1 MFNRGTSIKAP
12 DDGTSA
18 SAGGASTSVRSRNGH
33 AGEAKPVRVGD
44 LLVERKVITPEQLAQ
59 ALASQKERGHKK
71 LLGEVICE
79 MKFAT
84 EEQVLEVLAGAY
96 GVPFARVSP
105 KIADPKVIEILP
117 REMLEKQCALPL
129 FVVNGKLTVAV
140 NEPANV
146 FLLEEMERVSGCTIQ
161 VVAATARDI
170 LATLQSYLP
179 NANVFVIDEI
189 VDDIQSQ
196 DLTLV
201 EKEVTDL
208 TNLADSASHSPV
220 IKLVNFLI
228 HGAVQ
233 DGASDI
239 HIEPG
244 DGVLRVRFRVDG
256 SMFEKMKPPH
266 QMQPAV
272 VSRIKIMA
280 GLDISERR
288 VPQDGGI
295 TVMLNKRPVD
305 LRVSTMPGKF
315 GEKVVMRIIDN
326 RNTLTSLEK
335 IGFSYTMLENFRQV
349 LHQPNGVVLVTGPTG
364 SGKSTTLYGML
375 NEILDDSLNI
385 CTVEDPVEYNLPGV
399 NQFQVNEKAGF
410 TFSGALRALLRQDPD
425 VIMVGEIRDQ
435 ETAKIATQAA
445 LTGHLVLS
453 TLHTNDAPSAI
464 TRLFNIGV
472 EPYLVAASI
481 RGVLA
486 QRLLRKVCSSCKEAM
501 EITPQVRR
509 TLDKIT
515 DGAAPI
521 ETLYK
526 GAGCSKCRNTG
537 YAGRIGVFELFT
549 PDDEVLDAVSRGASL
564 QEIRRLARA
573 GGYVTLQQDGI
584 EKLRA
589 GITTVE
595 ELFSATS
602 VG

>member
-1 MFNRGTSIKAP
+1 
-12 DDGTSA
+12 
-18 SAGGASTSVRSRNGH
+18 
-33 AGEAKPVRVGD
+33 
-44 LLVERKVITPEQLAQ
+44 
-59 ALASQKERGHKK
+59 
-71 LLGEVICE
+71 
-79 MKFAT
+79 
-84 EEQVLEVLAGAY
+84 
-96 GVPFARVSP
+96 
-105 KIADPKVIEILP
+105 
-117 REMLEKQCALPL
+117 
-129 FVVNGKLTVAV
+129 
-140 NEPANV
+140 
-146 FLLEEMERVSGCTIQ
+146 
-161 VVAATARDI
+161 
-170 LATLQSYLP
+170 
-179 NANVFVIDEI
+179 VIDEI
-189 VDDIQSQ
+189 VDDIQAQ

-201 EKEVTDL
+201 EKEITDL

-220 IKLVNFLI
+220 IKLVNYLI
-228 HGAVQ
+228 HGGVQ
-233 DGASDI
+233 EGASDI

-244 DGVLRVRFRVDG
+244 DGVLRVRYRVDG
-256 SMFEKMKPPH
+256 SLFEKLKPPH
-266 QMQPAV
+266 QMHPAV
-272 VSRIKIMA
+272 VSRIKIMS

-326 RNTLTSLEK
+326 RNTLTNLEK
-335 IGFSYTMLENFRQV
+335 LGFSYAMLERFRTV

-425 VIMVGEIRDQ
+425 IIMLGEIRDQ

-464 TRLFNIGV
+464 TRLYNVGV

-486 QRLLRKVCSSCKEAM
+486 QRLLRKVCTHCKEPTEM
-501 EITPQVRR
+501 TPPVRR
-509 TLDKIT
+509 SLERWTE
-515 DGAAPI
+515 GGSPI
-521 ETLYK
+521 ETVFK
-526 GAGCSKCRNTG
+526 GKGCAKCRNTG
-537 YAGRIGVFELFT
+537 YAGRIGIFELFT
-549 PDDEVLDAVSRGASL
+549 PDDEVLDAISRGASL
-564 QEIRRLARA
+564 QEIRRLAKA
-573 GGYVTLQQDGI
+573 AGYVTLQQDGV
-584 EKLRA
+584 EKVKA

-595 ELFSATS
+595 ELFTATAI
-602 VG
+602 